1 MAVPNAHSRKPPLSW
16 NLKDLPAMLPNTGS
30 PGYLFGE
37 TGAQIINRAI
47 VCFPEFSS
55 PLRSFCLRVSGA
67 VAPSAPFPI
76 IRVRYRM
83 GAARGG
89 PGRSL
94 PQGIV

>member
-1 MAVPNAHSRKPPLSW
+1 MDDPKTGVPV
-16 NLKDLPAMLPNTGS
+16 
-30 PGYLFGE
+30 YLFGE

-76 IRVRYRM
+76 IACGIGCCARSPGTVSP
-83 GAARGG
+83 ARG
-89 PGRSL
+89 
-94 PQGIV
+94 